1 MARWYRY
8 RSSSSLPLDELYEH
22 SPAARRYPRDCVLRR
37 LFKLNNE
44 FQRNRIIRSLDL
56 K

>member
-1 MARWYRY
+1 R
-8 RSSSSLPLDELYEH
+8 
-22 SPAARRYPRDCVLRR
+22 VLRR

>member
-1 MARWYRY
+1 DR
-8 RSSSSLPLDELYEH
+8 
-22 SPAARRYPRDCVLRR
+22 VLRR

>member
-1 MARWYRY
+1 
-8 RSSSSLPLDELYEH
+8 
-22 SPAARRYPRDCVLRR
+22 RR

-44 FQRNRIIRSLDL
+44 FQRNRIIRSLDF

>member
-1 MARWYRY
+1 
-8 RSSSSLPLDELYEH
+8 
-22 SPAARRYPRDCVLRR
+22 RDRVLRR
-37 LFKLNNE
+37 LFRLNNE

>member
-1 MARWYRY
+1 
-8 RSSSSLPLDELYEH
+8 
-22 SPAARRYPRDCVLRR
+22 RDRVLRR

-44 FQRNRIIRSLDL
+44 FQRNRIIRSLDF

>member
-1 MARWYRY
+1 
-8 RSSSSLPLDELYEH
+8 
-22 SPAARRYPRDCVLRR
+22 R

>member
-1 MARWYRY
+1 
-8 RSSSSLPLDELYEH
+8 
-22 SPAARRYPRDCVLRR
+22 LRR

-44 FQRNRIIRSLDL
+44 FQRNRIIRSLDF

>member
-1 MARWYRY
+1 
-8 RSSSSLPLDELYEH
+8 
-22 SPAARRYPRDCVLRR
+22 VLRR

>member
-1 MARWYRY
+1 
-8 RSSSSLPLDELYEH
+8 
-22 SPAARRYPRDCVLRR
+22 VLRR
-37 LFKLNNE
+37 LFRLNNE

>member
-1 MARWYRY
+1 
-8 RSSSSLPLDELYEH
+8 
-22 SPAARRYPRDCVLRR
+22 VLRR

-44 FQRNRIIRSLDL
+44 FQRNRIIRSLDF

>member
-1 MARWYRY
+1 DR
-8 RSSSSLPLDELYEH
+8 
-22 SPAARRYPRDCVLRR
+22 VLRR

-44 FQRNRIIRSLDL
+44 FQRNRIIRSLDF

>member
-1 MARWYRY
+1 
-8 RSSSSLPLDELYEH
+8 
-22 SPAARRYPRDCVLRR
+22 RR